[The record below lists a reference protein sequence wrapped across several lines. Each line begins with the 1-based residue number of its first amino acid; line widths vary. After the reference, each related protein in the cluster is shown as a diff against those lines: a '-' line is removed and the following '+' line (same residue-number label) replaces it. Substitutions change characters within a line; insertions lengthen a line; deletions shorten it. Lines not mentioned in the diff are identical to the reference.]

1 MNEEPTFGNTANIAW
16 KPLSQ
21 QTSSTEG
28 FGETRAKQPVE
39 AAPRS
44 SMLAGR
50 YEVQNAIGRG
60 GMGVVYL
67 GKDHRMGEE
76 VAIKFIPTVI
86 KSDDAAIS
94 ELKSETRK
102 GLRLTH
108 RNIVRMIELVEDA
121 GDDPPAI
128 IMEYIDGPTLSA
140 LRLKQPGQVF
150 EVDQRLK
157 AWVDQ
162 LLAALEYAHDTAR
175 IVHRDLKPANLMVN
189 SAGQLKVTD
198 FGIACSLRDSVSR
211 VSVSANNT
219 SGTLLY
225 MSPQQMM
232 GSVPSESDDIYAL
245 GATLYELLTSKP
257 PFYSGEI
264 AKQLE
269 LKRPPSLAERR
280 AELGTGSQPIPP
292 AWEAVIAA
300 CLEKEPQSR
309 PISIAAVRAGLAG
322 ENFERGAK
330 TLRGSV
336 IRPGQA
342 MPGAGTQR
350 AQQTSTATSAP
361 VQQVTQTGGNT
372 WLPYAAAAAVA
383 VGGFFYYQNGQ
394 EAERKMK
401 KDREER
407 QTLQLAEQKKRTLA
421 EEALAQKKALLDDA
435 RDFEDSD
442 ATPQEKLEKFESVVS
457 KLTGYDYPYD
467 ESEKSLLSSAEKKA
481 EEWKDLIEKAQTAY
495 DSRLTIL
502 KQDLRDVEK
511 QVRDTPNLS
520 AKARAD
526 LYSELLAAN
535 TGFIEGFGTEHTALF
550 AKIEKEIEKALA
562 EDKTQRPTA
571 LFAAEQAIS
580 DPRTINWKEHG
591 RADLIK
597 RVQSLLLAEPGL
609 GAAIVA
615 DGKWNQAT
623 QDALLKYQDAKK
635 LSPSGKID
643 LSTVN
648 SLGLQSFAGAP
659 EPTKPVASTSGGSSG
674 RSSSGRS
681 SSGGSSSGGSSG
693 GGWNTPQ
700 GLGGFIESV
709 GRSGIRP
716 PSGGGGFRP
725 PF

>member
-1 MNEEPTFGNTANIAW
+1 MNSEPSFGNTANIAW

-28 FGETRAKQPVE
+28 FGETQPKQPVE

-50 YEVQNAIGRG
+50 YEVQNPIGRG

-76 VAIKFIPTVI
+76 VAIKFIPNII

-162 LLAALEYAHDTAR
+162 LLASLEYAHDTAR
-175 IVHRDLKPANLMVN
+175 IVHRDLKPANLMIN

-257 PFYSGEI
+257 PFYSGDI

-292 AWEAVIAA
+292 AWETVIAA

-350 AQQTSTATSAP
+350 AQSTASAQP
-361 VQQVTQTGGNT
+361 AYSSQPAPAAASNNK
-372 WLPYAAAAAVA
+372 WLPLAAAAAVII
-383 VGGFFYYQNGQ
+383 GGGYYYQSSQ
-394 EAERKMK
+394 EADRRAK

-407 QTLQLAEQKKRTLA
+407 TTLQLVEQKKRKSA
-421 EEALAQKKALLDDA
+421 DEALASLRSQLEEAKTFAEGKASALEKQKKFDEVALA
-435 RDFEDSD
+435 
-442 ATPQEKLEKFESVVS
+442 
-457 KLTGYDYPYD
+457 LTGFDYSYD
-467 ESEKSLLSSAEKKA
+467 ESEKQLLTEANDKADEWKALHAKA
-481 EEWKDLIEKAQTAY
+481 ETAY
-495 DSRLTIL
+495 NTQLTTL
-502 KQDLRDVEK
+502 KDAVSEVDKKISDPAVTLS
-511 QVRDTPNLS
+511 PN
-520 AKARAD
+520 AKAG
-526 LYSELLAAN
+526 LYRDILTENKVFDDS
-535 TGFIEGFGTEHTALF
+535 IGTEHTPIL
-550 AKIEKEIEKALA
+550 AKLQKRITEFQA
-562 EDKTQRPTA
+562 EDKNQRPTTVFS
-571 LFAAEQAIS
+571 LDQAIAE
-580 DPRTINWKEHG
+580 PRAAKWKEHG
-591 RADLIK
+591 KTELVKQAQMALAADP
-597 RVQSLLLAEPGL
+597 A
-609 GAAIVA
+609 VA
-615 DGKWNQAT
+615 FTGTVDGKWSQQT
-623 QDALLKYQDAKK
+623 QDSLIKYQDLKK
-635 LSPSGKID
+635 LPPTGKLD
-643 LSTVN
+643 TVTVN
-648 SLGLQSFAGAP
+648 ALSLGGTVAAA
-659 EPTKPVASTSGGSSG
+659 EPTKAVPTPSSN
-674 RSSSGRS
+674 RSS
-681 SSGGSSSGGSSG
+681 GSSSGSSNRGTAPSSNEPIGLQYMKAAG
-693 GGWNTPQ
+693 GIAPY
-700 GLGGFIESV
+700 LPRGGPPVPF
-709 GRSGIRP
+709 GR
-716 PSGGGGFRP
+716 
-725 PF
+725 